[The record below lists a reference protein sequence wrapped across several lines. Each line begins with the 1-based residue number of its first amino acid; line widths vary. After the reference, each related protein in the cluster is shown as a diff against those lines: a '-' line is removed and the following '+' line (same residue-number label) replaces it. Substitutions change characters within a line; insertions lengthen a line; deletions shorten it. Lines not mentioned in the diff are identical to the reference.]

1 MRTDE
6 QINVRIPV
14 DLREWL
20 RTERD
25 KNRSSLT
32 SEVVRALRERKERAE
47 QKEAA

>member
-20 RTERD
+20 RKQRE

-32 SEVVRALRERKERAE
+32 SEVVRALQKRRERVER
-47 QKEAA
+47 EAA

>member
-1 MRTDE
+1 MRTDG

-20 RTERD
+20 REQRD

-32 SEVVRALRERKERAE
+32 SEVVRALRERQERV